1 MKKILCLLVCLAMVF
16 SLTACAGL
24 DVIRET
30 ELPPLPT
37 PELKTETPAPVEP
50 SEAPVVQSESVVIP
64 EEDPEGADLGEQI
77 LVFFSSTTETEYAPD
92 DEKQPILNFSYSTPQ
107 LIMNRNTAAADKINE
122 ELRLL
127 DELYY
132 SGYGSDMGKNHLY
145 EVALDH
151 YSYAHGKAEGIETLF
166 SSSRAVDC
174 CRADGSVVSF
184 LYRTSVYT
192 GGSQGEFSYVGR
204 TYSTQTGEKLTLDE
218 LSEDYEAL
226 RAVIA
231 ENIIALAREDKE
243 LYTEISKNGIDAD
256 TALTALIRE
265 DFWYFAADGMVFFP
279 AWGELRPAE
288 EGIPSFTIPYEKLI
302 GVIDDQYLPADR
314 DADGT
319 LIIERVSDV
328 PEGTIKS
335 IGLLTVS
342 DGEDLYLRAEGSVYD
357 VQISSAAYYD
367 VEAGDRFY
375 ETERLWFASFMTDC
389 ALQLR
394 ALLPEGM
401 PDLMIT
407 YTDSAYEQHRLL
419 LSENGVDGTPALVDD
434 TIIAVG

>member
-1 MKKILCLLVCLAMVF
+1 MKKVLCLLVCLAMVF

-37 PELKTETPAPVEP
+37 PELKTETPALEEP
-50 SEAPVVQSESVVIP
+50 SVAPEVESEPVVIP
-64 EEDPEGADLGEQI
+64 EEGPEGADLGEQI
-77 LVFFSSTTETEYAPD
+77 LVFFPSTTETEYAPD

-107 LIMNRNTAAADKINE
+107 LIMNRNTAAA
-122 ELRLL
+122 
-127 DELYY
+127 
-132 SGYGSDMGKNHLY
+132 
-145 EVALDH
+145 
-151 YSYAHGKAEGIETLF
+151 SYAHGKAEGIETLF

-192 GGSQGEFSYVGR
+192 GGSQGEFSNVGR

-319 LIIERVSDV
+319 LVIERVSDV

-367 VEAGDRFY
+367 VEEGERFY
-375 ETERLWFASFMTDC
+375 ETERHWYASFMTDC